1 MRTRYK
7 NLTLIN
13 GEIISMWTKLE
24 ENNVMKDE
32 YCKQQFNEAFDEA
45 RDVLID
51 YDLYSEG
58 FGNSILN
65 KIKSGL

>member
-1 MRTRYK
+1 
-7 NLTLIN
+7 
-13 GEIISMWTKLE
+13 MWTKIE
-24 ENNVMKDE
+24 EKNVMKDE

>member
-1 MRTRYK
+1 MLNK
-7 NLTLIN
+7 I
-13 GEIISMWTKLE
+13 E
-24 ENNVMKDE
+24 ELNDVDRE

-51 YDLYSEG
+51 YNLYSEG